1 MMRRAQGHY
10 KSGDVVE
17 VRTEEEILGTLDS
30 GGMLNNVPFMEEM
43 RHFCGR
49 RFRVFKRA
57 DKVCVEGEVFLEIR
71 RLRDAVLLEDVRC
84 DGNGHDGCKRMC
96 MIFWKEAWLKP
107 VPPGTEPDPPVQR
120 TAGQDDHSGREIDN
134 EKIYVCQSTTLY
146 RATEVLRGIDVRQY
160 ARDLRSGAL
169 GVRDLM
175 KVFFFTVYNKTARKR
190 GWREFGAVTGREKKT
205 PVVTLN
211 LRINDIAQ
219 VNSREEIAATLDAT
233 GRNRGLAISY
243 EMLRHSGRTFPVA
256 RSVDRM
262 ILENT
267 GKMRQ
272 IQNTVLLE
280 GTACSGLCV
289 RGCARYS
296 HPMWREAWLRRADMH
311 TPAGEREK

>member
-1 MMRRAQGHY
+1 MMNLRSGQFN
-10 KSGDVVE
+10 SGDIVE
-17 VRTEEEILGTLDS
+17 VKSESEILGTLDP

-43 RHFCGR
+43 RPYCGR

-107 VPPGTEPDPPVQR
+107 VPRGTAPDPPVER
-120 TAGQDDHSGREIDN
+120 ATGRDEDPASEIDK
-134 EKIYVCQSTTLY
+134 EKVYVCQSTTLY
-146 RATEVLRGIDVRQY
+146 SATEMLRGIDVRQY

-169 GVRDLM
+169 GVRDLL

-190 GWREFGAVTGREKKT
+190 GWREFGAVTGREVKT
-205 PVVTLN
+205 PAVTLN
-211 LRINDIAQ
+211 LRTNDIAQ
-219 VNSREEIAATLDAT
+219 VKSRDEIAATLDRT

-243 EMLRHSGRTFPVA
+243 EMLRHSGRSFPVA

-296 HPMWREAWLRRADMH
+296 HPMWREAWLRRTDAQ
-311 TPAGEREK
+311 TPDGAQEK